1 MSTSPA
7 PGRTGLPRRRGRSP
21 SRARRAAPP
30 PSPSADAEPGGVAA
44 LAGPAPMSRRL
55 ERLLV
60 EGKRRGWVTFDEVNG
75 VLPDAHGPE
84 QMEEVLGL
92 FSENGVEVQDA
103 PRPRPRA
110 AAQVAEAGDDD
121 AAPTNDPVRVY
132 LREMGQ
138 VSLLTRE
145 GEVEIAQRIEAGQE
159 AQMRAVLASPF
170 GLAEVLRLGDELRKG
185 TLGVADLVDLGTAP
199 QEEADEEESEDEEER
214 TATAGAAA
222 AEADE
227 RLEERRRALLDTFAE
242 LREIDAEVAK
252 RLVSLHHPR
261 T

>member
-1 MSTSPA
+1 
-7 PGRTGLPRRRGRSP
+7 
-21 SRARRAAPP
+21 
-30 PSPSADAEPGGVAA
+30 
-44 LAGPAPMSRRL
+44 
-55 ERLLV
+55 
-60 EGKRRGWVTFDEVNG
+60 
-75 VLPDAHGPE
+75 
-84 QMEEVLGL
+84 
-92 FSENGVEVQDA
+92 
-103 PRPRPRA
+103 
-110 AAQVAEAGDDD
+110 
-121 AAPTNDPVRVY
+121 
-132 LREMGQ
+132 
-138 VSLLTRE
+138 TRE

-261 T
+261 TGESARARLRGEIAELLDRSAERLREVRFSAA